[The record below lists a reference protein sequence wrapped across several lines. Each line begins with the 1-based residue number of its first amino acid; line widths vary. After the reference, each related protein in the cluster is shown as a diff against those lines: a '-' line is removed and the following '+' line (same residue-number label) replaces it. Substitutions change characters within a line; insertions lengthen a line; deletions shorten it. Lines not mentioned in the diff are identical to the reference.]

1 VTLLAGILL
10 ASLLGSIHCA
20 GMCGPFTCLYAGPR
34 GDASRLG
41 AHVAYNGGRL
51 VSYILLGAVAGSIGA
66 RVDDLG
72 RFAGVAHLAALVAGC
87 LMIAWAAATIGA
99 TLGIRAPF
107 SLAPE
112 WARRTLGG
120 VLVSAGRQPAE
131 VRALLVGLLT
141 TLLPCGWLYTFVIV
155 AGSTGTALAGASVM
169 AVFWIGTVPMLLAIG
184 VGAGRLLGPLARRLP
199 VVGATFV
206 LVIGLLTIA
215 GKLHPPAA
223 MSHMSQLSHAAS
235 HGHLAR

>member
-1 VTLLAGILL
+1 MTLLAGILL

-20 GMCGPFTCLYAGPR
+20 GMCGPFTCVYAGPR
-34 GDASRLG
+34 GGPTRLG
-41 AHVAYNGGRL
+41 THAAYNGGRL
-51 VSYILLGAVAGSIGA
+51 VSYVLLGAIAGSIGA

-72 RFAGVAHLAALVAGC
+72 RFAGVAHLAAIVAGC
-87 LMIAWAAATIGA
+87 LMVAWAAATIGA
-99 TLGIRAPF
+99 TLGIRIPF

-112 WARRTLGG
+112 WARRAVGG
-120 VLVSAGRQPAE
+120 VLVSASHQRDE
-131 VRALLVGLLT
+131 LRALLVGLLT
-141 TLLPCGWLYTFVIV
+141 TLLPCGWLYTFVV
-155 AGSTGTALAGASVM
+155 AAGSTGSAAAGASAM

-184 VGAGRLLGPLARRLP
+184 VGAGHLVGPLARRLP

-215 GKLHPPAA
+215 GRLHAPAA
-223 MSHMSQLSHAAS
+223 MSHMSHVPS

>member
-1 VTLLAGILL
+1 MTLLAGILL

-34 GDASRLG
+34 GDAPKFG
-41 AHVAYNGGRL
+41 THAAYNGGRL
-51 VSYILLGAVAGSIGA
+51 VSYVVLGTIAGTIGA

-72 RFAGVAHLAALVAGC
+72 RFAGVAHLAAIIAGC
-87 LMIAWAAATIGA
+87 LMVAWAAATIGS
-99 TLGIRAPF
+99 TFGMRVPF
-107 SLAPE
+107 SFAPD

-120 VLVSAGRQPAE
+120 VLISASRQPAE

-141 TLLPCGWLYTFVIV
+141 TLLPCGWLYTFVVV
-155 AGSTGTALAGASVM
+155 AGSTGSALAGATVM

-184 VGAGRLLGPLARRLP
+184 VGAARLLGPLGRRLP

-206 LVIGLLTIA
+206 LVLGLLTIA
-215 GKLHPPAA
+215 GRLHAPAV
-223 MSHMSQLSHAAS
+223 MSHVES

>member
-1 VTLLAGILL
+1 VTLLAGIVL

-20 GMCGPFTCLYAGPR
+20 GMCGPLTCLYSGPR
-34 GDASRLG
+34 GEAARVG
-41 AHVAYNGGRL
+41 AHIAYNAGRL
-51 VSYILLGAVAGSIGA
+51 VSYVILGTVAGSIGA

-72 RFAGVAHLAALVAGC
+72 RFAGVGHLAALVAGC

-99 TLGIRAPF
+99 TLGVHVPI
-107 SLAPE
+107 SLAPA
-112 WARRTLGG
+112 WARRTLGS
-120 VLVSAGRQPAE
+120 VLLSASRQSAE

-141 TLLPCGWLYTFVIV
+141 TLLPCGWLYTFVVV
-155 AGSTGTALAGASVM
+155 AGSTGNAFAGATVM
-169 AVFWIGTVPMLLAIG
+169 AVFWIGTAPMLLAVG

-206 LVIGLLTIA
+206 LVLGLLTIA
-215 GKLHPPAA
+215 GKLHAPADI
-223 MSHMSQLSHAAS
+223 SQTAS

>member
-1 VTLLAGILL
+1 VTLLAGIVL

-20 GMCGPFTCLYAGPR
+20 GMCGPFTCLYSGPR
-34 GDASRLG
+34 GETARLG
-41 AHVAYNGGRL
+41 AHVAYNTGRL
-51 VSYILLGAVAGSIGA
+51 LSYVVLGAIAGLIGA

-72 RFAGVAHLAALVAGC
+72 RFAGVGHLAALVAGC

-99 TLGIRAPF
+99 TLGFRVPI

-120 VLVSAGRQPAE
+120 VLVSASRQRPE
-131 VRALLVGLLT
+131 TRALLVGLLT
-141 TLLPCGWLYTFVIV
+141 TLLPCGWLYTFVGV
-155 AGSTGTALAGASVM
+155 AGSTGNALSGATVM
-169 AVFWIGTVPMLLAIG
+169 AVFWIGTVPMLLAVG

-206 LVIGLLTIA
+206 LVLGLLTVA
-215 GKLHPPAA
+215 GKLHAPSDI
-223 MSHMSQLSHAAS
+223 SHMAS
-235 HGHLAR
+235 LGHRAR